1 MIKKIDTNLVS
12 TLATSKGKY
21 ISCIL
26 FVDNFKSSL
35 NKFRASNICSS
46 KNIEAEFPFINA
58 VSVRVEREHF
68 CELVRHDSVKYVS
81 SKVNVSTLMNIA
93 RKVLKIPRKT
103 SGAISIAYIDTGIT
117 PHLDFMLRKKRIVK
131 FIDFVGCKLFPYD
144 DNGHGTFVAGVGSGS
159 GLMSCGRFR
168 GVAPN
173 SQIIAIK
180 ALNKDGEADSDRILS
195 AMQWIYDNN
204 KRYDIKVVCM
214 SFGSEPLGYNDPIMK
229 GAETLWDIG
238 ITVVAAA
245 GNSGPGYQTI
255 KSPGVSK
262 KIITVGGFNDNRMD
276 EQNYN
281 ENFFEVADFSSRG
294 PALKHF
300 KPDVIAPSV
309 NIHSCSHNGFYT
321 TLSGTS
327 VATPMIA
334 GICALAYEINDRVT
348 PNELKQLLTT
358 YTKAITY
365 NNNIEGYGIPNA
377 ENILSILK
385 KNKKQV

>member
-1 MIKKIDTNLVS
+1 MPP
-12 TLATSKGKY
+12 TLP
-21 ISCIL
+21 L
-26 FVDNFKSSL
+26 HPVNPDNACPL
-35 NKFRASNICSS
+35 R
-46 KNIEAEFPFINA
+46 
-58 VSVRVEREHF
+58 
-68 CELVRHDSVKYVS
+68 
-81 SKVNVSTLMNIA
+81 
-93 RKVLKIPRKT
+93 
-103 SGAISIAYIDTGIT
+103 IT
-117 PHLDFMLRKKRIVK
+117 
-131 FIDFVGCKLFPYD
+131 
-144 DNGHGTFVAGVGSGS
+144 
-159 GLMSCGRFR
+159 
-168 GVAPN
+168 
-173 SQIIAIK
+173 
-180 ALNKDGEADSDRILS
+180 
-195 AMQWIYDNN
+195 
-204 KRYDIKVVCM
+204 
-214 SFGSEPLGYNDPIMK
+214 
-229 GAETLWDIG
+229 
-238 ITVVAAA
+238 AAA